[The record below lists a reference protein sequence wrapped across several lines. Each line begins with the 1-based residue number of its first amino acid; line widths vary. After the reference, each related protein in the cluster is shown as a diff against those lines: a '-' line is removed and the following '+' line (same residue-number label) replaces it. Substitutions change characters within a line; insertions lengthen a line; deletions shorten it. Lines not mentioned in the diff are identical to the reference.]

1 MPWLLPVTLLCIF
14 QLNTAK
20 LMNAKVTINKKY
32 MNSLFTEYEIWGR
45 EFKDVANGIIEVEV
59 VIDEAKATK
68 ISQYPEVMG
77 FNIIHDD
84 AEQVIHN
91 TMQKLNNQTGWK
103 KGMRPETFFIQY
115 QNWDNYLEFIRN
127 FVSDYSIATLDY
139 LPGTTFAG
147 ETIPVIT
154 LSTSNPI
161 DYTKPGFYLQACLH
175 CREWIANSALTWIMH
190 HLAVAYYDAN
200 DADHSTVVKVLEGIN
215 FFIVPTVNIDGYRYT
230 WTTDRMWRKNR
241 RPNGGTTSIG
251 TDLNRNYDVSTT
263 GCEFCGVGASSNP
276 SSNTYCGIG
285 AFSEFET
292 SASRDFMSNPA
303 YNIQAMFDMHTYSN
317 LILYPWGYTYNTL
330 PPADLTKFETLGQQQ
345 SDAIYAVHGQRY
357 LPIQSSGL
365 YPASGIAPD
374 WAWGD
379 QGIYGFTYEGRG
391 TNFN

>member
-1 MPWLLPVTLLCIF
+1 MSWLLSVTLLCIF

-32 MNSLFTEYEIWGR
+32 MNSLFTDYEIWGR

-161 DYTKPGFYLQACLH
+161 DYTKPGFYLQ
-175 CREWIANSALTWIMH
+175 
-190 HLAVAYYDAN
+190 
-200 DADHSTVVKVLEGIN
+200 
-215 FFIVPTVNIDGYRYT
+215 
-230 WTTDRMWRKNR
+230 
-241 RPNGGTTSIG
+241 
-251 TDLNRNYDVSTT
+251 
-263 GCEFCGVGASSNP
+263 
-276 SSNTYCGIG
+276 
-285 AFSEFET
+285 
-292 SASRDFMSNPA
+292 
-303 YNIQAMFDMHTYSN
+303 
-317 LILYPWGYTYNTL
+317 
-330 PPADLTKFETLGQQQ
+330 
-345 SDAIYAVHGQRY
+345 
-357 LPIQSSGL
+357 
-365 YPASGIAPD
+365 
-374 WAWGD
+374 
-379 QGIYGFTYEGRG
+379 
-391 TNFN
+391 